1 MTADDERTTSGGTEL
16 LDRLEE
22 IAREAGVM
30 AVADEARALSER
42 IAAGRFYVACVGQFK
57 RGKSTLINALV
68 GQSLLPTGVIPA
80 TAIPTVVR
88 YGDPGSRVRLKESGW
103 QAIAVGDVA
112 EYVTEAR
119 NPENAKGVLAAE
131 LSVRAALLRPGL
143 CLVDTPGIGSVFE
156 ANSAAARAFVPQID
170 AAIVVIGA
178 DPPISGD
185 ELALVSTVAESVQD
199 LVFVLN
205 KMDRLPPAERQEAL
219 GFTERVIRERL
230 RSPVDHVFEVS
241 ALAALRGE
249 DDAGEWEELVAA
261 LERLP
266 ARRDRLVSG
275 AMHRGVSRLGTRLE
289 RALHQQRSA
298 LTRPL
303 EDTLRQIAE
312 LRDIASGTER
322 FLGELG
328 PLLEAEQKR
337 LRRRF
342 EARRVQFVEGAL
354 LEARTELARRLD
366 ASSFGGRIGRA
377 MAIEIANAVARECV
391 RPWLAASERDAEV
404 AYRDATRRFTEYG
417 VQALAKLSQAGDLD
431 PAALRLDAEPAD
443 GFRTRRGFYFHDL
456 LYRHDPPRPWRPL
469 VDRLLPP
476 RVSRR
481 RVAQAAERYL
491 EDLVHI
497 NASRVEGD
505 LNERVQESRRRL
517 EAEVAALLAEVVEA
531 AERALE
537 RACQARG
544 AGEAAVRAA
553 VAAADQRLEAVSSA
567 ALGALAARPNP
578 EEVTHAVL

>member
-1 MTADDERTTSGGTEL
+1 MTAYDERVTSGATEP
-16 LDRLEE
+16 LDQLEE
-22 IAREAGVM
+22 IAREAGVT

-68 GQSLLPTGVIPA
+68 GQPVLPTGVIPV

-88 YGDPGSRVRLKESGW
+88 YGDAGARVRLREDGW
-103 QAIAVGDVA
+103 QAIPLGDIA

-119 NPENAKGVLAAE
+119 NPENAKGVLGAE
-131 LSVRAALLRPGL
+131 LLVRAPLLRPGL

-156 ANSAAARAFVPQID
+156 ANNAAARAFVPQID

-178 DPPISGD
+178 DPPISGE

-230 RSPVDHVFEVS
+230 GSPVDHVFEVS

-249 DDAGEWEELVAA
+249 GDAGAWAELVAA
-261 LERLP
+261 LEQLP

-275 AMHRGVSRLGTRLE
+275 AMQRGVARLGTRLE
-289 RALHQQRSA
+289 RALHHQRSA

-303 EDTLRQIAE
+303 EDTQRQIAE
-312 LRDIASGTER
+312 LRGIASGTER

-342 EARRVQFVEGAL
+342 EARRVQFVDDTL
-354 LEARTELARRLD
+354 PEARTELARRLD

-377 MAIEIANAVARECV
+377 VAIEIANAVARECV
-391 RPWLAASERDAEV
+391 RPWLTASERDAEA
-404 AYRDATRRFTEYG
+404 AYRDATRRFSEYG
-417 VQALAKLSQAGDLD
+417 VQALAKLGQAGDLD
-431 PAALRLDAEPAD
+431 PATLRLDAEPTD
-443 GFRTRRGFYFHDL
+443 GFRARRGFYFHDL

-481 RVAQAAERYL
+481 RVAEAAERYL

-505 LNERVQESRRRL
+505 LNERVQESRRHL
-517 EAEVAALLAEVVEA
+517 EAEMAGMLAELVEA

-537 RACQARG
+537 RARQARS
-544 AGEAAVRAA
+544 AGEAAVHAA
-553 VAAADQRLEAVSSA
+553 VAATDQRLEAISKILTPA
-567 ALGALAARPNP
+567 AGRTP
-578 EEVTHAVL
+578 EEVTHAML